1 MDLALAKYGDNLD
14 DVSKGYLKDLGELSP
29 TYLADTTSLKI
40 IDSTMNRQNIRS
52 ETHVI
57 SRSNNDKSLMEAGLA
72 SSGLFGV
79 QKAKYMS
86 EEALEATMFNNF
98 IRRFNQDGFKIGGTK
113 NVNTNPARLFIAN
126 NGLRTKADW
135 DNATNQ
141 FLEAV
146 GFRLNN
152 GVWTISNKKV
162 GDVQRFINSSTHF
175 EKFDGLSDVE
185 KVTGFIRDTFT
196 NLYSAFHG
204 DALQF
209 NDKLLEIFQPFIKG
223 YVRDHRQ
230 IVNKIARNTD
240 FVHPSGKIR
249 IPSYS
254 SMIENYKAKEI
265 VSDLSEVKMGFAGN
279 ARIGRDKTY
288 ELMARQQDDLY
299 RAPAVQAHY
308 VLARKASA
316 KEETAYAAKLADDLI
331 KQGVD
336 PSAAKIQGEEVAR
349 EFFTSRAIT
358 DATNRVLKYADNPDV
373 RTVFSY
379 NIRTIGRF
387 YRAVEDFHRRI
398 YRLVKDEKLSTIYRA
413 RLMSQGLDSIGEVHE
428 DPNGEQYLILPMDD
442 LIYSAVDG
450 TLRMLT
456 NDQVAIT
463 QPLFNDITF
472 NLTAGNPS
480 FQTDAGMPYLSGPAG
495 SMSIIA
501 IQSLLGNFKTTA
513 NFAEDLDQWTL
524 GAMGDSVQV
533 RDAIVPKVVNNVWK
547 MLSPDERSAQEVS
560 AYMQALAY
568 NQAND
573 LGINPEDYYDKE
585 TGITDQARL
594 DEDKRK
600 YLDNVKISAHNI
612 IVTRSLLGMILPFS
626 VQTKDTKDLPTYLKD
641 NGIVSMKSSFYEVLD
656 QIKLKYPDVENHY
669 ELALATWMGKNP
681 GKTAYLVS
689 TSQEAVKPLI
699 KYSNEMQNWAIK
711 NASEIEKYGNG
722 ALMFAPNTGE
732 FTPGV
737 YKWAEASGIVS
748 KIPANKSVTG
758 YIDDY
763 YKDLMLKEY
772 VNAYYDIADREE
784 EDLRNVSFASS
795 DLRRASIQAY
805 QNERKQYKIGVPGL
819 EDYIATGAD
828 NDGANEFIQSAY
840 NYVNSPTA
848 DVKPEVKKSI
858 NEAYAIYNDFM
869 EYANYI
875 TSLDPSDAATL
886 KRAKKAE
893 AEEKI
898 QKLIKSDTSKTVE
911 QYYNYGLRKLM
922 NNKSRDARPTINTN
936 VVKKAVN

>member
-1 MDLALAKYGDNLD
+1 
-14 DVSKGYLKDLGELSP
+14 
-29 TYLADTTSLKI
+29 
-40 IDSTMNRQNIRS
+40 
-52 ETHVI
+52 
-57 SRSNNDKSLMEAGLA
+57 
-72 SSGLFGV
+72 
-79 QKAKYMS
+79 MS

-98 IRRFNQDGFKIGGTK
+98 IRRFNQDGFNIGGTK
-113 NVNTNPARLFIAN
+113 NVNTNPGRLFIAN
-126 NGLRTKADW
+126 NGLRTKEDW

-146 GFRLNN
+146 GFRFDN
-152 GVWTISNKKV
+152 GVWSISNKKV
-162 GDVQRFINSSTHF
+162 GDVQRFINASTHM

-185 KVTGFIRDTFT
+185 KVRGFITDTFA

-204 DALQF
+204 DSLQF
-209 NDKLLEIFQPFIKG
+209 NDNLLKIFEPFIKG
-223 YVRDHRQ
+223 YVKDHRQ
-230 IVNKIARNTD
+230 IVSKIARNND

-254 SMIENYKAKEI
+254 SLIENYKAKE
-265 VSDLSEVKMGFAGN
+265 VVTDLTEVKMGYAGN
-279 ARIGRDKTY
+279 ARVARDKAF

-308 VLARKASA
+308 VLSRKASA
-316 KEETAYAAKLADDLI
+316 PEEAAYAAKLADDLV

-336 PSAAKIQGEEVAR
+336 PSAAKLQGEEVSR

-358 DATNRVLKYADNPDV
+358 EATNKVLKYADNPDV
-373 RTVFSY
+373 RTVFAY

-387 YRAVEDFHRRI
+387 YRAVEDFHRRV
-398 YRLVKDEKLSTIYRA
+398 YRLVKDNKLSTIYRA
-413 RLMSQGLDSIGEVHE
+413 RLISQGMDSVGEVHE
-428 DPNGEQYLILPMDD
+428 DPNGEKYVVLPMDD
-442 LIYSAVDG
+442 IIYGAVDG

-480 FQTDAGMPYLSGPAG
+480 FQTEAGVPYLSGPAG
-495 SMSIIA
+495 SISVMA
-501 IQSLLGNFKTTA
+501 VQALLGNFKPAA
-513 NFAEDLDQWTL
+513 NFSEDLDQWTL
-524 GAMGDSVQV
+524 GTMGDNVDL
-533 RDAIVPKVVNNVWK
+533 RGALVPKVVNNVWN
-547 MLSPDERSAQEVS
+547 MLSPDERSQQEVS

-573 LGINPEDYYDKE
+573 LGIDPTNYYDEK
-585 TGITDQARL
+585 TGITNQAKL

-612 IVTRSLLGMILPFS
+612 IVTRALLGMILPFS
-626 VQTKDTKDLPTYLKD
+626 VQTKDTKDLPSYLKD
-641 NGIVSMKSSFYEVLD
+641 NGVISMKSSFYEVLD
-656 QIKLKYPDVENHY
+656 QVKLKYPDVESHY
-669 ELALATWMGKNP
+669 ELALATWMGENP
-681 GKTAYLVS
+681 GKTVYLVS

-699 KYSNEMQNWAIK
+699 RYSNEMQDWAIT

-737 YKWAEASGIVS
+737 YKWAEASGIVN
-748 KIPANKSVTG
+748 KIPENKTVTG

-763 YKDLMLKEY
+763 YQDVMLKEY
-772 VNAYYDIADREE
+772 ANAYYDIADREE
-784 EDLRNVSFASS
+784 EDLRGVSFASS
-795 DLRRASIQAY
+795 DLRRASLKAY
-805 QNERKQYKIGVPGL
+805 ENERKLYKIGVPGL

-858 NEAYAIYNDFM
+858 NEAYAIYNDFI

-875 TSLDPSDAATL
+875 TSLDPSGAASM

-893 AEEKI
+893 AQAEI
-898 QKLIKSDTSKTVE
+898 QKLIDSDTSKTVE
-911 QYYNYGLRKLM
+911 QYYNYGLKKLM
-922 NNKSRDARPTINTN
+922 NNKSRDAQPTIDTN
-936 VVKKAVN
+936 VVKKVVK